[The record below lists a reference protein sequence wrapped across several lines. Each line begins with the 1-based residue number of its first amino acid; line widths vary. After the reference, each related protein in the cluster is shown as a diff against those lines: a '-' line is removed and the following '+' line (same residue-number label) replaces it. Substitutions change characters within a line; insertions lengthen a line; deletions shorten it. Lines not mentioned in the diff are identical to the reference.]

1 MGSARDNRMVQE
13 SLRMEGIYTEPSS
26 PRFVN
31 RRKSSPFEVAV
42 IRTSYFIL
50 KLFEKSVHTLR
61 ILF

>member
-1 MGSARDNRMVQE
+1 MGCARDNQMIQE
-13 SLRMEGIYTEPSS
+13 GLRMEGIYIEPSS
-26 PRFVN
+26 PRFIN
-31 RRKSSPFEVAV
+31 RRKSSLFEVTV